1 MILDVGP
8 QPTIWSNIQTTE
20 FSEKSRLALTGKR
33 GKNQIVAL
41 LSAFSSLFEKG
52 FSFEFSELF
61 SQMDHQFTFTQ
72 LPTYPF
78 QRLYNYPAYIAT
90 RDSLLGVGHH
100 QIESAARQK
109 SPEFVVDQSLCD
121 FLDLHRI
128 EGRRVLPGAAM
139 VDFFARSS
147 SSKTVKS
154 IRFHLPL
161 VLETPETQARAEIDS
176 KGSYSLIQN
185 DPAGTK
191 ICSGIIAETIVVRTP
206 KKLEKEPE
214 VVPSQMMSKTEIY
227 ECFKNVKFGEPFRTV
242 QQVRIWSD
250 HADADIK
257 VSVTGNPAHDR
268 IRKLDACLHMFGAIA
283 SRVAPE
289 VDDSEGAFLPTSLDD
304 FTLHSHD
311 IPADFMCRYYL
322 PLEVERNGRLLSV
335 SFEVLSHTGELLVS
349 CRKYSVAW
357 VPRGVVIQE
366 QKAVEDPNSW
376 VRNGWARQ
384 NLPAQE
390 DVISNHKFDELLY
403 IGTGSA
409 SRVLNA
415 LSASAKDTVSIN
427 LVQDNTADTNNKVK
441 TLPIDELSTLPQILR
456 GRDLLIVLD
465 LTASNN
471 VPGSNDFSSFYLQ
484 VLSFMKFVMTSKLHI
499 TSLVALTSW
508 SAPVDLYKEGL
519 DLFSNSQATPMAL
532 VGAVVQG
539 MLRVFRRETG
549 LDAIAWALDLPDVGM
564 LSDIKLRSILNSEIQ
579 ARHRGAFVDT
589 FVSYREDSS
598 DQTLSRLVP
607 ALERIDSDKMSI
619 SRSISGT
626 TVIVGMGSIGSA
638 LAVALVAADC
648 NSKVVFFGRRPD
660 SNLEVCQRLHLLSF
674 FRSQLNSD
682 VRLSRNFRAFL
693 LAQEAS
699 VLIAKSTFATSR
711 P

>member
-1 MILDVGP
+1 
-8 QPTIWSNIQTTE
+8 
-20 FSEKSRLALTGKR
+20 
-33 GKNQIVAL
+33 
-41 LSAFSSLFEKG
+41 
-52 FSFEFSELF
+52 
-61 SQMDHQFTFTQ
+61 MDHRFTFAQ

-78 QRLYNYPAYIAT
+78 QRLYNYPSYIAT
-90 RDSLLGVGHH
+90 RHSLLGVGHH
-100 QIESAARQK
+100 QIESAAPRK
-109 SPEFVVDQSLCD
+109 LPEFVVDQPLCD

-147 SSKTVKS
+147 SSKTVKT
-154 IRFHLPL
+154 IRFHVPL
-161 VLETPETQARAEIDS
+161 VLETPETQVHAGIDS
-176 KGSYSLIQN
+176 EGSYSLIQN
-185 DPAGTK
+185 DSAGTK
-191 ICSGIIAETIVVRTP
+191 ICSGAITQTIVVRTP

-214 VVPSQMMSKTEIY
+214 VVPSQMMSKADVY

-242 QQVRIWSD
+242 QQIRIWTD

-257 VSVTGNPAHDR
+257 VSVTENPAHDR

-304 FTLHSHD
+304 FTLHSDD

-335 SFEVLSHTGELLVS
+335 SFEVLSHSGELLLS

-366 QKAVEDPNSW
+366 KKAVEDPNSW
-376 VRNGWARQ
+376 LRNGWTKQ

-390 DVISNHKFDELLY
+390 DAIPHHKFDELLY

-409 SRVLNA
+409 SRVLRA
-415 LSASAKDTVSIN
+415 LSNSAKDIVSIN
-427 LVQDNTADTNNKVK
+427 LVQDNTADTNSKVK
-441 TLPIDELSTLPQILR
+441 TVPMDQLSTLPQVLR
-456 GRDLLIVLD
+456 GRDLLIILD

-484 VLSFMKFVMTSKLHI
+484 ILSFMKFVMTSKLHI
-499 TSLVALTSW
+499 TGLVALTSW
-508 SAPVDLYKEGL
+508 SAPVDLYYEGL
-519 DLFSNSQATPMAL
+519 DLFSNNQVTSMAL

-549 LDAIAWALDLPDVGM
+549 LDAVAWALDLPNIDT
-564 LSDIKLRSILNSEIQ
+564 LSDNKLPFILNSEIQ
-579 ARHRGAFVDT
+579 ARHRAAFADT
-589 FVSYREDSS
+589 FVSYRRDSF

-607 ALERIDSDKMSI
+607 SLEPISEIST
-619 SRSISGT
+619 SRSVSGT

-638 LAVALVAADC
+638 LAIALVAAGC
-648 NSKVVFFGRRPD
+648 NKVVFFGRRPE
-660 SNLEVCQRLHLLSF
+660 SNPEVS
-674 FRSQLNSD
+674 
-682 VRLSRNFRAFL
+682 
-693 LAQEAS
+693 
-699 VLIAKSTFATSR
+699 
-711 P
+711 

>member
-1 MILDVGP
+1 M
-8 QPTIWSNIQTTE
+8 QTPE

-41 LSAFSSLFEKG
+41 LSALSSLFEKG
-52 FSFEFSELF
+52 FSLEFSQLF
-61 SQMDHQFTFTQ
+61 SQMPHQFTFTQ

-78 QRLYNYPAYIAT
+78 QRLYNYPSYIAT
-90 RDSLLGVGHH
+90 RHSLLGAGHH
-100 QIESAARQK
+100 QIESAAQK
-109 SPEFVVDQSLCD
+109 SGDQPAFVVDQPLCD

-161 VLETPETQARAEIDS
+161 VLETPDTQARAEIDS

-191 ICSGIIAETIVVRTP
+191 ICSGTIAEKTAVRTP
-206 KKLEKEPE
+206 KKLDKEPE
-214 VVPSQMMSKTEIY
+214 VVPLQMMSKPEIY
-227 ECFKNVKFGEPFRTV
+227 ECFKNVTFGEPFRTV

-257 VSVTGNPAHDR
+257 VSVTENPAHDR

-283 SRVAPE
+283 SRIAPE
-289 VDDSEGAFLPTSLDD
+289 VDDAEGAFLPTSLDD
-304 FTLHSHD
+304 FTLHSND
-311 IPADFMCRYYL
+311 IPANFMCRYYL

-335 SFEVLSHTGELLVS
+335 SFEVLSHSGELLVS
-349 CRKYSVAW
+349 CGKYSVAW

-366 QKAVEDPNSW
+366 KKGVEDPDSW
-376 VRNGWARQ
+376 LRNGWTKQ
-384 NLPAQE
+384 SLPAQE
-390 DVISNHKFDELLY
+390 DAVSSHKFDELLY
-403 IGTGSA
+403 VGSGSA
-409 SRVLNA
+409 SRVLRA
-415 LSASAKDTVSIN
+415 LSTSATDAISIN
-427 LVQDNTADTNNKVK
+427 LSQDNSEDMNNNVK
-441 TLPIDELSTLPQILR
+441 TLPMDKLSTLPQVLR

-465 LTASNN
+465 LTASSN
-471 VPGSNDFSSFYLQ
+471 VPGSNEFSSLYLQ
-484 VLSFMKFVMTSKLHI
+484 ILSFMKFILTCKLHI

-508 SAPVDLYKEGL
+508 SAPVDLYHEGL
-519 DLFSNSQATPMAL
+519 DLFSDSQANPMAL

-549 LDAIAWALDLPDVGM
+549 LDAVAWALDLPNVET
-564 LSDIKLRSILNSEIQ
+564 LSDIKLRSILNNEIQ
-579 ARHRGAFVDT
+579 ARHRAAFADT
-589 FVSYREDSS
+589 FVSYREESA

-607 ALERIDSDKMSI
+607 TLVRIDNI
-619 SRSISGT
+619 TTSRPISGT

-638 LAVALVAADC
+638 LAVALVATGC
-648 NSKVVFFGRRPD
+648 NQLVFFGRRPE
-660 SNLEVCQRLHLLSF
+660 SNPEV
-674 FRSQLNSD
+674 SQHEILPY
-682 VRLSRNFRAFL
+682 R
-693 LAQEAS
+693 S
-699 VLIAKSTFATSR
+699 VLN
-711 P
+711 

>member
-1 MILDVGP
+1 
-8 QPTIWSNIQTTE
+8 
-20 FSEKSRLALTGKR
+20 
-33 GKNQIVAL
+33 
-41 LSAFSSLFEKG
+41 
-52 FSFEFSELF
+52 
-61 SQMDHQFTFTQ
+61 
-72 LPTYPF
+72 
-78 QRLYNYPAYIAT
+78 
-90 RDSLLGVGHH
+90 
-100 QIESAARQK
+100 
-109 SPEFVVDQSLCD
+109 
-121 FLDLHRI
+121 
-128 EGRRVLPGAAM
+128 M

-147 SSKTVKS
+147 TSKTVKS

-161 VLETPETQARAEIDS
+161 VLETPETQVRAEIDS

-185 DPAGTK
+185 DSVGTK
-191 ICSGIIAETIVVRTP
+191 ICSGTIAETILVRTP

-214 VVPSQMMSKTEIY
+214 VVPSQMMSKPDIY

-242 QQVRIWSD
+242 QQIRIWSD

-257 VSVTGNPAHDR
+257 VSVTENPAHDR

-311 IPADFMCRYYL
+311 IPADFTCRYYL

-335 SFEVLSHTGELLVS
+335 SFEVLSHSGELLVS

-376 VRNGWARQ
+376 LRNGWTKQ
-384 NLPAQE
+384 NLPVQE
-390 DVISNHKFDELLY
+390 DAISNYKFDELLY

-409 SRVLNA
+409 SKVLNA
-415 LSASAKDTVSIN
+415 LTASAKETLSIN
-427 LVQDNTADTNNKVK
+427 LVNDNTADMNSKVK
-441 TLPIDELSTLPQILR
+441 TLPIDELSTLPQVLR
-456 GRDLLIVLD
+456 GHDLLIVLD

-499 TSLVALTSW
+499 SSLVALTSW

-519 DLFSNSQATPMAL
+519 DLFSSSQATPMAL

-549 LDAIAWALDLPDVGM
+549 LDAVAWALDLPDVEKI
-564 LSDIKLRSILNSEIQ
+564 SDIKLRSILNGEIQ

-598 DQTLSRLVP
+598 DQTFSRLVP
-607 ALERIDSDKMSI
+607 ALERIDSNKVTTT
-619 SRSISGT
+619 RSTSGT

-638 LAVALVAADC
+638 LAVALVAAGC
-648 NSKVVFFGRRPD
+648 NKVVFFGRRPD
-660 SNLEVCQRLHLLSF
+660 SNPEV
-674 FRSQLNSD
+674 SQQLQ
-682 VRLSRNFRAFL
+682 F
-693 LAQEAS
+693 S
-699 VLIAKSTFATSR
+699 VLN
-711 P
+711 